1 MPDGPVAVVGGGPA
15 GLATAVELRRRGVR
29 EVVVLEREPEAGGI
43 PRHAK
48 HAGFGLRD
56 LRRPLSGPAYAR
68 RWVELARQAG
78 VEVLE
83 ETMVT
88 GWGAGLGADGPAE
101 SGGRSAAAAG
111 AGSGGGAFGEGPGG
125 LVLTSPRGRSTLD
138 PAAIVLATGCRE
150 RPRSARL
157 VPGSRPAGVMTTGML
172 QQLVYLR
179 GLPAGRRALVVGAEH
194 VSFSAILTLAHGG
207 ADTIALTTELRRH
220 ASVAAFSV
228 GARVRYRVPVWTH
241 TQVTAIHGRPRVEQV
256 ELTDL
261 DTGRTRTV
269 ECDTVV
275 FTADWIPDHE
285 LAVMAGLELD
295 PATRGPAVDP
305 ALRSSRPGVF
315 AAGNLLHG
323 AEQADVAALS
333 GRHAAA
339 GVARY
344 LEDGE
349 WPRERVPIVCEPPL
363 GWIAPNVVAGR
374 APPPGAAVEPREAG
388 PRDAPPRAR
397 FALRAHEFLRAPRVE
412 IVQGDS
418 VLWSGRLARLM
429 PGRSTRVPHGWT
441 ARADPGGGE
450 VRVRLRGG

>member
-1 MPDGPVAVVGGGPA
+1 MADGPVAVVGGGPA
-15 GLATAVELRRRGVR
+15 GLAAAVELRRRGVR

-48 HAGFGLRD
+48 HQGFGLRD
-56 LRRPLSGPAYAR
+56 QRRALSGPAYAR
-68 RWVELARQAG
+68 RWVELAREAG

-88 GWGAGLGADGPAE
+88 GWGDALE
-101 SGGRSAAAAG
+101 
-111 AGSGGGAFGEGPGG
+111 
-125 LVLTSPRGRSTLD
+125 LTSPRGRSTLD

-207 ADTIALTTELRRH
+207 AETVALTTEQSKH
-220 ASVAAFSV
+220 ASLAAFRL
-228 GARVRYRVPVWTH
+228 GARLRYRVPVWTR
-241 TQVTAIHGRPRVEQV
+241 TRVTAIHGRPRVERV
-256 ELTDL
+256 ELKDL
-261 DTGRTRTV
+261 DTGRARFV

-285 LAVMAGLELD
+285 LTVMAGIELD
-295 PATRGPAVDP
+295 PVTRGPAVDP
-305 ALRSSRPGVF
+305 ALRTSRRGVF

-333 GRHAAA
+333 GRHAGA
-339 GVARY
+339 GVVRY
-344 LEDGE
+344 LADGD
-349 WPRERVPIVCEPPL
+349 WPAERAPIVCEPPL
-363 GWIAPNVVAGR
+363 GWIAPNV
-374 APPPGAAVEPREAG
+374 AG
-388 PRDAPPRAR
+388 PDTPPRAR
-397 FALRAHEFLRAPRVE
+397 FLLRARDFLRAPRVE
-412 IVQGDS
+412 IAQGDA
-418 VLWSGRLARLM
+418 VLWTGRLARLM
-429 PGRSTRVPHGWT
+429 PGRSARIPHGWT
-441 ARADPGGGE
+441 ARVDLAGPE
-450 VRVRLRGG
+450 ARVRLRRE

>member
-1 MPDGPVAVVGGGPA
+1 VP
-15 GLATAVELRRRGVR
+15 
-29 EVVVLEREPEAGGI
+29 
-43 PRHAK
+43 
-48 HAGFGLRD
+48 
-56 LRRPLSGPAYAR
+56 
-68 RWVELARQAG
+68 
-78 VEVLE
+78 
-83 ETMVT
+83 
-88 GWGAGLGADGPAE
+88 
-101 SGGRSAAAAG
+101 
-111 AGSGGGAFGEGPGG
+111 
-125 LVLTSPRGRSTLD
+125 VLTR
-138 PAAIVLATGCRE
+138 
-150 RPRSARL
+150 
-157 VPGSRPAGVMTTGML
+157 
-172 QQLVYLR
+172 
-179 GLPAGRRALVVGAEH
+179 
-194 VSFSAILTLAHGG
+194 
-207 ADTIALTTELRRH
+207 
-220 ASVAAFSV
+220 
-228 GARVRYRVPVWTH
+228 

-261 DTGRTRTV
+261 DTGRTQTV

-285 LAVMAGLELD
+285 LALMAGLELD

-349 WPRERVPIVCEPPL
+349 WPRQRVPIVCEPPL
-363 GWIAPNVVAGR
+363 GWIAPNVVAGFAPAI
-374 APPPGAAVEPREAG
+374 APPPGAAGGRSAIAPPPGAAAAPREAG
-388 PRDAPPRAR
+388 PPDAAAAPREAGPPDAPPRGR
-397 FALRAHEFLRAPRVE
+397 FALRAHDFLRAPQVE
-412 IVQGDS
+412 IVQGDD

>member
-1 MPDGPVAVVGGGPA
+1 M
-15 GLATAVELRRRGVR
+15 
-29 EVVVLEREPEAGGI
+29 
-43 PRHAK
+43 
-48 HAGFGLRD
+48 
-56 LRRPLSGPAYAR
+56 
-68 RWVELARQAG
+68 
-78 VEVLE
+78 
-83 ETMVT
+83 
-88 GWGAGLGADGPAE
+88 
-101 SGGRSAAAAG
+101 
-111 AGSGGGAFGEGPGG
+111 
-125 LVLTSPRGRSTLD
+125 
-138 PAAIVLATGCRE
+138 
-150 RPRSARL
+150 
-157 VPGSRPAGVMTTGML
+157 
-172 QQLVYLR
+172 
-179 GLPAGRRALVVGAEH
+179 
-194 VSFSAILTLAHGG
+194 
-207 ADTIALTTELRRH
+207 
-220 ASVAAFSV
+220 
-228 GARVRYRVPVWTH
+228 PVWTR

-295 PATRGPAVDP
+295 PATRGPAVDA

-349 WPRERVPIVCEPPL
+349 WPRQRVPIVCEPPL
-363 GWIAPNVVAGR
+363 GWIAPNVVAGPAPANAPPPGAAGGTSAI
-374 APPPGAAVEPREAG
+374 APPPGAAVAPREAG
-388 PRDAPPRAR
+388 PRDAPPRGR
-397 FALRAHEFLRAPRVE
+397 FALRAHDFLRAPQVE
-412 IVQGDS
+412 IVQGDD

-441 ARADPGGGE
+441 PRADPGGGE